1 VKKYLLGFFNQPFGG
16 HRMKQGFSCRNAPDV
31 TSGAAGGRAPSAF
44 SRSENE
50 PERRRTLR
58 PLLFAAVLMFVVSSG
73 APAAAQVGS
82 TNRDSPLR
90 ITSRSVTATVSRPL
104 GDGEEVFYS
113 IAARKGYMTID
124 FSALARD
131 GMNIVL
137 GVEGSGV
144 FESIGPLISGAD
156 DKMDGT
162 VRFKVPSRQRLLV
175 NVRYS
180 GNARYTIDF
189 SGSALTSPG
198 R

>member
-1 VKKYLLGFFNQPFGG
+1 
-16 HRMKQGFSCRNAPDV
+16 MKQGLSCGSVHDS
-31 TSGAAGGRAPSAF
+31 TSGAVSSRAPVAVAQIEST
-44 SRSENE
+44 
-50 PERRRTLR
+50 PEGRHTVRRLFFVAVFTL
-58 PLLFAAVLMFVVSSG
+58 MISSG
-73 APAAAQVGS
+73 VPATAQVGS
-82 TNRDSPLR
+82 TVRSRPLR
-90 ITSRSVTATVSRPL
+90 ITSPTVTASVSRPL

-113 IAARKGYMTID
+113 IAARKGYLTID
-124 FSALARD
+124 FTALAHD

-162 VRFKVPSRQRLLV
+162 VRFKVPGRQRLLI

-180 GNARYTIDF
+180 GNAKYTINF

>member
-1 VKKYLLGFFNQPFGG
+1 MRQSLSGG
-16 HRMKQGFSCRNAPDV
+16 DAPNS
-31 TSGAAGGRAPSAF
+31 TSGAASSRAPTAAN
-44 SRSENE
+44 RTENR
-50 PERRRTLR
+50 PWRRRTLR
-58 PLLFAAVLMFVVSSG
+58 RLFFAAVFMLVTSSG
-73 APAAAQVGS
+73 FSAAAQVGS
-82 TNRDSPLR
+82 TDRGSPLR

-124 FSALARD
+124 FTALARE

-144 FESIGPLISGAD
+144 FESIGPLVSGAD

-180 GNARYTIDF
+180 GNARYTINF
-189 SGSALTSPG
+189 SGSALTGPA

>member
-1 VKKYLLGFFNQPFGG
+1 
-16 HRMKQGFSCRNAPDV
+16 MKQSLSRGNAQSSTP
-31 TSGAAGGRAPSAF
+31 GAAVGRAPLAF
-44 SRSENE
+44 TQNENTAERGRSL
-50 PERRRTLR
+50 RRLF
-58 PLLFAAVLMFVVSSG
+58 FAAVFTLAISSG
-73 APAAAQVGS
+73 FSATAQVGS
-82 TNRDSPLR
+82 TDRGRPVR
-90 ITSRSVTATVSRPL
+90 ITSSSVTASVSRPL

-124 FSALARD
+124 FTALARE

-144 FESIGPLISGAD
+144 FESIGPLVSGAD

-180 GNARYTIDF
+180 GNAKYTIGF